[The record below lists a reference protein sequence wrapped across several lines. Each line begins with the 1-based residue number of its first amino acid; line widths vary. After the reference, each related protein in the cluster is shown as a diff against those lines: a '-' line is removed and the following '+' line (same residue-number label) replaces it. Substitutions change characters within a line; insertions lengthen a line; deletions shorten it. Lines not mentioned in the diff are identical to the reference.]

1 MALAFWK
8 SGAGEAAPIV
18 FLHGLLRNRHCF
30 APLFP
35 AVLPRREIFSV
46 DQAGHGE
53 SARLDSYRV
62 VDHLPGLISFLENE
76 VARPAVLYG
85 HSMGAMLAAAIA
97 EARPELASGVVMEDP
112 PFHTMGRRLPGS
124 ALGAYFEAIR
134 PHLGTG
140 IRWAEL
146 AKAPVGER
154 TLGQLRD
161 ATQLRFM
168 ARCLAAVAPE
178 MLDAVVAGEWLDGY
192 DQERVWQGLRC
203 PALLFQSDPAAGGM
217 LTDEDAA
224 AVTRAG
230 SDVALVRL
238 ADGVGHQAHWQDSGA
253 VTRHLQAFLESL
265 D

>member
-1 MALAFWK
+1 
-8 SGAGEAAPIV
+8 
-18 FLHGLLRNRHCF
+18 
-30 APLFP
+30 
-35 AVLPRREIFSV
+35 
-46 DQAGHGE
+46 
-53 SARLDSYRV
+53 
-62 VDHLPGLISFLENE
+62 
-76 VARPAVLYG
+76 
-85 HSMGAMLAAAIA
+85 
-97 EARPELASGVVMEDP
+97 
-112 PFHTMGRRLPGS
+112 MGRRLPGS